1 MSGNIRIIKERE
13 PFKITVV
20 LDKKVIFD
28 NIHDIYCKV
37 LDKAEYIC
45 NTVFGFPN
53 PFALENMIPETFP
66 LIFVTNKHEQS
77 LRDSNISDIVINE
90 IALTIR
96 IMSNKYVQFIVI
108 PLDAEK
114 EFIRLIKF
122 EKSYMKKILDLKL
135 RFYPSTLMYQIMRK
149 VAYSLE
155 LINVAVKA
163 ILLSW
168 FKKPVM
174 CRIGKYRVFV
184 EVV

>member
-37 LDKAEYIC
+37 LDKTEYVC

-66 LIFVTNKHEQS
+66 ILFISTKHEQS
-77 LRDSNISDIVINE
+77 LRDSTIDFIILNE
-90 IALTIR
+90 KTMTIAIK
-96 IMSNKYVQFIVI
+96 SNKYIHFVVV
-108 PLDAEK
+108 PLDESK
-114 EFIRLIKF
+114 RFVKYVKF
-122 EKSYMKKILDLKL
+122 EKSYMRKLLDLKL
-135 RFYPSTLMYQIMRK
+135 KFYPSTLMYQIMRK
-149 VAYSLE
+149 IAYSLE

-163 ILLSW
+163 IYLTW
-168 FKKPVM
+168 FRKPTK
-174 CRIGKYRVFV
+174 CKIGKYTVFV